1 VISQPNPNAAG
12 KKADAGK
19 QRWYAM
25 PLSLLTDLSDAFNFG
40 EGEYGLFNCLQ
51 PFEDPRARFWNAT
64 MRHLEACQ
72 VDPLAKDSRS
82 GCYHAACAAFNILMY
97 LYHSKR
103 EVKREVKVDPDKL
116 LLDPGCLERLPA
128 FQPHFNPSP
137 AVPNSP
143 ALAWCQNLDTPCRSS
158 PDSVD

>member
-1 VISQPNPNAAG
+1 VISEPSKNAAG
-12 KKADAGK
+12 KKADTGK

-40 EGEYGLFNCLQ
+40 EREYGLFNCLQ
-51 PFEDPRARFWNAT
+51 PFDDPRARFWNAM

-82 GCYHAACAAFNILMY
+82 GCYHAACAAFNVLMY

-103 EVKREVKVDPDKL
+103 EV
-116 LLDPGCLERLPA
+116 PA
-128 FQPHFNPSP
+128 SKGDESP
-137 AVPNSP
+137 AQSCE
-143 ALAWCQNLDTPCRSS
+143 LENLPSFQAHYQKLNDHR
-158 PDSVD
+158 